1 VVREGCRYQAPERL
15 RAATAAL
22 DAGDPEVNE
31 LLYRAPKVG
40 ERRRYAL
47 ELAQPSL
54 GHQSG
59 R

>member
-1 VVREGCRYQAPERL
+1 MKGADTKLRKRL

-31 LLYRAPKVG
+31 LLYRAPKAG